1 MPRIAGRGKA
11 ARPMTQ
17 PDSPETVRKERLVVA
32 LIAAVLLVALAR
44 SALACWHAGG
54 IHWRGTFYPVAALR
68 AGARLR
74 L

>member
-1 MPRIAGRGKA
+1 MNRRQRG
-11 ARPMTQ
+11 
-17 PDSPETVRKERLVVA
+17 VA